1 MNNSYSLLIPILLP
15 VVSGL
20 LLYAL
25 KGKNINR
32 SIRGG
37 FVILISMI
45 TAGVVIYLSSVG
57 EAGITLFWLTKDIPI
72 RFYLDGMGMFFAIL
86 TSLMW
91 VVSAIY
97 QMEYLKHEKN
107 EERYHLFFFLALAAL
122 LGICFSGNL
131 VTMYLFYELMTLST
145 FGFVIHTLTKEAI
158 KATFKYLFYSM
169 GGAFLALA
177 GIFYLSPYVTSYT
190 FTTGGV
196 LNQSLVE
203 GKEAGLLVVV
213 FLMIIGFGCKAG
225 SFPLHGWLPVAHP
238 VAPAPASALMS
249 GNVTK
254 MGVLAIIRL
263 IYYIVGDDF
272 IRGTWVQYA
281 FLGITLLTILMGS
294 MMAYKEQ
301 GLKRRL
307 AYSSVSQVSYILF
320 GVAVLDATAL
330 SGALLHVVFHSIVK
344 NLLFLTAGAI
354 IYKTGKKKVSELI
367 GIGKQQPITMWCFT
381 LASVTLIGIPP
392 TSAFL
397 SKWYLAEGSLNAPI
411 GSISYI
417 GPIVLLVSALLT
429 AGYLI
434 TITMKAFFP
443 GADYDYSTHKNMEP
457 NKLMTV
463 PMMILALAA
472 VLLGMFPNY
481 LLSVV
486 AKLSSTLF
494 G

>member
-1 MNNSYSLLIPILLP
+1 MNHSYSLLIPILLP
-15 VVSGL
+15 IVSGV

-25 KGKNINR
+25 KHKLGNR
-32 SIRGG
+32 TIRNGII
-37 FVILISMI
+37 ILVSVI
-45 TAGVVIYLSSVG
+45 TAGTVIYLSSIPDS
-57 EAGITLFWLTKDIPI
+57 EITIFWLTNDIPI
-72 RFYLDGMGMFFAIL
+72 RFHLDGMGKFFAVL

-97 QMEYLKHEKN
+97 QTEYLKHEKN
-107 EERYHLFFFLALAAL
+107 EERYHLFFCLALSAL

-169 GGAFLALA
+169 GGAFVALA

-190 FTTGGV
+190 FTPGGV
-196 LNQSLVE
+196 LNQSLIE
-203 GKEAGLLVVV
+203 GKEAGLLVVI
-213 FLMIIGFGCKAG
+213 FFMILGFGCKAG

-263 IYYIVGDDF
+263 IFYIVGDDF
-272 IRGTWVQYA
+272 LRGTWVQYA
-281 FLGITLLTILMGS
+281 FLGIAMLTILMGS

-301 GLKRRL
+301 GLKKRL

-330 SGALLHVVFHSIVK
+330 QGALLHVVFHSIVK

-354 IYKTGKKKVSELI
+354 IYKTGKKKVSELT
-367 GIGKQQPITMWCFT
+367 GIGKQQPINLWCFT
-381 LASVTLIGIPP
+381 IASVTLIGIPP

-397 SKWYLAEGSLNAPI
+397 SKWYLAEGSLNASI
-411 GSISYI
+411 GAISYL
-417 GPIVLLVSALLT
+417 GPIILLVSALLT

-434 TITMKAFFP
+434 TISMKAFFP
-443 GADYDYSTHKNMEP
+443 GADYDYSTHKKMEP
-457 NKLMTV
+457 NLWMTV
-463 PMMILALAA
+463 PMVILAAAA

-481 LLSVV
+481 LLSAV
-486 AKLSSTLF
+486 AKLSMNLF